1 MNALRAALRRVLEL
15 IDSIYRRFHRL
26 TPVGPLLHVDTSAR
40 ARWGRLRRGLSR
52 DALVVGHLHI
62 DNSRAASVDAGT
74 RRQSGVRVARL
85 LRDSFAELAV
95 RARDDAGFREL
106 PWYEGVTW
114 FAPHGETVGFES
126 QPLASGWRRRW
137 LALHFR
143 MLVWA
148 FSASGDWRAL
158 DGLAPRRFRITREA
172 LIAHFMPPDRASS

>member
-1 MNALRAALRRVLEL
+1 VNALRTASRRVLEL
-15 IDSIYRRFHRL
+15 VDRVYRRSHRL
-26 TPVGPLLHVDTSAR
+26 TPVGPLLHVDTSAP
-40 ARWGRLRRGLSR
+40 AQWGPAPRGSSR

-62 DNSRAASVDAGT
+62 DNSRAAAVGAGT
-74 RRQSGVRVARL
+74 RRQSAVRVARL

-95 RARDDAGFREL
+95 RARNDARFREL

-114 FAPHGETVGFES
+114 FAPHGEAVGFES
-126 QPLASGWRRRW
+126 QPLAAGWRRRW

-158 DGLAPRRFRITREA
+158 EGLAPRRFRITREA
-172 LIAHFMPPDRASS
+172 LIAHFMPPDRARS